1 MGPDKYT
8 LITKYLF
15 FQFLQV
21 LGRCIKHEKQ
31 SFSNKETAQVTL
43 HFLPKNKILF
53 NSNPLILCLL
63 HLCQALSRSREKAG
77 TPTFSSRLPQIPVRT
92 SCWDSSATPSHTA
105 CLAPGTNQTCTSP
118 HQYDLE
124 KRMVYETHV
133 TLVSLYT
140 DRPQ

>member
-1 MGPDKYT
+1 MGPDKYS

-31 SFSNKETAQVTL
+31 SFSNKETALVTL
-43 HFLPKNKILF
+43 YFLPRNKILF

-77 TPTFSSRLPQIPVRT
+77 TPISSSRFPQFPVRT
-92 SCWDSSATPSHTA
+92 SCWDGGGATPSHTA
-105 CLAPGTNQTCTSP
+105 CLAPGTKLTCTSNTSMIWRN
-118 HQYDLE
+118 E
-124 KRMVYETHV
+124 WCT
-133 TLVSLYT
+133 
-140 DRPQ
+140 RPR